1 MTIQEEI
8 QNGESR
14 TLEYKATLPQD
25 SQKWI
30 KTIVAFANGAGG
42 KFVLGVNN
50 QREFVGLE
58 KSVDLFEL
66 KDNIAD
72 TIGQMCDPQIMF
84 DIIDEMVGDAQ
95 LLIVNCS
102 PETQLLI
109 LLNPLEKKTVL
120 LFALERQPAMQTGL
134 LWKNFLTVAAMF
146 TMMSLPVLM

>member
-14 TLEYKATLPQD
+14 TLEYKAELPPK
-25 SQKWI
+25 SQTWI

-66 KDNIAD
+66 KDNIA
-72 TIGQMCDPQIMF
+72 QSARC
-84 DIIDEMVGDAQ
+84 
-95 LLIVNCS
+95 VNLRLCL
-102 PETQLLI
+102 TL
-109 LLNPLEKKTVL
+109 
-120 LFALERQPAMQTGL
+120 QPR
-134 LWKNFLTVAAMF
+134 W
-146 TMMSLPVLM
+146 